1 MYSVGDIISRT
12 QSYDPYE
19 SIIFNNYVGI
29 SFMVMNV
36 EKIVI
41 KSTMKTVT
49 HYKLLCIETGDI
61 LHATASSIKTWE
73 KLA

>member
-1 MYSVGDIISRT
+1 MYDVGDIIKRT
-12 QSYDPYE
+12 ESYDPYD
-19 SIIFNNYVGI
+19 SIIPNNYPGI

-36 EKIVI
+36 EQIVI

-49 HYKLLCIETGDI
+49 HYKLLCLETGDI
-61 LHATASSIKTWE
+61 LHATASSTKTWE